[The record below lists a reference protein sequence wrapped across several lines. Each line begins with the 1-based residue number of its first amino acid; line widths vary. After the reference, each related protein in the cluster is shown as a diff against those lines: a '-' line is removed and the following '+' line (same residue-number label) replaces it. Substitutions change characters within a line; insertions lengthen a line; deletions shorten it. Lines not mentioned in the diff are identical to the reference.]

1 MPRPNEGTGKHAYK
15 ITLREVGL
23 RGNVVMAALC
33 FMLDAM
39 GYGTG
44 VDLKKLVAV
53 RALVAQAL
61 PDLSMQCALA
71 RAGLPQGYVAAA
83 ERQAA

>member
-1 MPRPNEGTGKHAYK
+1 
-15 ITLREVGL
+15 
-23 RGNVVMAALC
+23 MAALC

-61 PDLSMQCALA
+61 PDLSMQGEIS
-71 RAGLPQGYVAAA
+71 RAGLPPGYVAAA